1 MEYEIKNI
9 SLTSVLKVSFLVS
22 LTVLSILFFFIYL
35 FVIWFVNLIGD
46 AVGELPFSSF
56 VEKTDF
62 SLSGVILGSI
72 FNGILLTVV
81 ILFILLMSVIFY
93 NFYAKWVGGINL
105 TIENKLDNQSTILKE
120 LNE

>member
-22 LTVLSILFFFIYL
+22 LTVLSILLFFIFL
-35 FVIWFVNLIGD
+35 FVIWFVNIIGD
-46 AVGELPFSSF
+46 AVGELPFSYF
-56 VEKTDF
+56 LEKTDF
-62 SLSGVILGSI
+62 SLGGVILGAI

-93 NFYAKWVGGINL
+93 NLYAKWVGGINL